1 MAFAVDEGEE
11 FGVGVEPAL
20 FGAVDPFGE
29 EGSLRLGLALF
40 ELLFDLGEFHAAGGG
55 GSLGV

>member
-20 FGAVDPFGE
+20 FGAVDPFRE
-29 EGSLRLGLALF
+29 EGSLGLALL
-40 ELLFDLGEFHAAGGG
+40 ELLFDPGEFHAAGGG